1 MTQLVTP
8 RSDKARVEAGFSTR
22 RMLPQVRTAA
32 SLGTMSPGV
41 PTRTGSPVARVAAA
55 NWRALVE
62 QLQEDLRG
70 PSARETG
77 ARGEMARWLQLKAL
91 DEQWTREI
99 CAARD
104 ANPDAWSCTI
114 RGAPIRGSRDGTPLE
129 RCIASAL
136 DRHGVSALLILSDDA
151 FTPLCLPPHPLTR
164 FPNASSRGRWC
175 KLPPLLNS
183 FGFEAHIVWFVRHLE
198 GETLQSIAD
207 ESSSTRDAVK
217 KALMRLRDAIREA
230 CWVSDEDRTRVA
242 RRSQPAPK
250 G

>member
-1 MTQLVTP
+1 MTGRPQQVGVSARSTLP
-8 RSDKARVEAGFSTR
+8 RAETADSIGG
-22 RMLPQVRTAA
+22 ML
-32 SLGTMSPGV
+32 SGV
-41 PTRTGSPVARVAAA
+41 PMRAGSPLARVAAA

-62 QLQEDLRG
+62 QLHEDLRG
-70 PSARETG
+70 PSARVTG

-104 ANPDAWSCTI
+104 ANPDAWSCAI

-151 FTPLCLPPHPLTR
+151 FAPLCLPPHPLTR
-164 FPNASSRGRWC
+164 VPNASSRGRWS

-183 FGFEAHIVWFVRHLE
+183 FGFEAHIAWFVRHLE

-230 CWVSDEDRTRVA
+230 CWVSDEDRRRVA
-242 RRSQPAPK
+242 RRSHPAPK